1 MKRIATMQD
10 LSCYGKASLTEALPV
25 LSVLGVETAVLPTAL
40 LSTPTSWPHPYFR
53 SLREE
58 EEKIMACWKKE
69 GFTFDGLYIGY
80 LGAVEQISTAEHFI
94 DVFGKGKQIVL
105 DPCMGDNGRLY
116 AGLPGGYPKAL
127 RPLCAKADIL
137 CPNLTEACLLL
148 GSSSPQRPRK
158 EELKDILKQLA
169 ALGPEHVVLTG
180 LSPQPDTIGIL
191 AFQKKTNSFFSYSVH
206 KESGRYHGTGDLWAS
221 VLAGACVQG
230 VSFEDACFLACDFV
244 ASAIRQT
251 PPSSDGKIAFEKR
264 LEALARDFQTI
275 LCRT

>member
-40 LSTPTSWPHPYFR
+40 LSSPTSWPQPFFR

-58 EEKIMACWKKE
+58 EEKIMACWKRE

-80 LGAVEQISTAEHFI
+80 LGALEQVSAADHFI
-94 DVFGKGKQIVL
+94 DAFGKGKMVLL

-116 AGLPGGYPKAL
+116 AGLPAGYPRAL

-148 GSSSPQRPRK
+148 GASCSKQPRK

-191 AFQKKTNSFFSYSVH
+191 AFQKGADSFFSYAVH
-206 KESGRYHGTGDLWAS
+206 KEPGKYHGTGDLWAS

-251 PPSSDGKIAFEKR
+251 PSSPDGKVAFEKG
-264 LEALARDFQTI
+264 LPALARNLQT
-275 LCRT
+275 LLSRT